1 MQCSGDSGQCPV
13 QFSLSV
19 MSDSLWPSGLE
30 HSRLPCPSPTP
41 GVCSNSCPLSWW
53 CHPTISSSVVPLCPC
68 LQSFPASGSFL
79 RSQFFTSGDWS
90 IGASALAPV
99 LPMNIQGWLPLGLT
113 GLSSWCPRDSQESS
127 PALDNI
133 LTDKYT
139 YRIYTILNRNTAQE
153 RKKNNDS
160 VDNKKNEIQTSD
172 ILTDSFLKFC
182 HDFLSCF
189 KALTRK
195 DAKGKEKRK
204 DKPIWMQSSKE

>member
-1 MQCSGDSGQCPV
+1 MSSSV
-13 QFSLSV
+13 QSLSHV
-19 MSDSLWPSGLE
+19 QLFATPWT
-30 HSRLPCPSPTP
+30 PCPSPTP
-41 GVCSNSCPLSWW
+41 RVYSNSCPLSRWF
-53 CHPTISSSVVPLCPC
+53 HPIISSSVIPFSAC
-68 LQSFPASGSFL
+68 LQFFPASGSSPVNQL
-79 RSQFFTSGDWS
+79 LASSGQS
-90 IGASALAPV
+90 TGASALAPV

-153 RKKNNDS
+153 RKKNKDS